1 MNVSYQFLCICLP
14 FIVTPY
20 ISRIFGAEG
29 IGVFSYNM
37 TVASYFGLF
46 VILGLNNYG
55 NREIAMNK
63 EEINRLSSLFVNIY
77 IMQVLAGILVLSVYG
92 WYCVSIAKTT
102 VSCVFGVYLLS
113 YLFDIN
119 WFFFG
124 MEEFK
129 ITVIRNTV
137 IKLCTTVLILTFI
150 REKDDLIIYVWIT
163 VVSYLLTQLSIWPFL
178 KGRIRLVKPS
188 WKEIKRHI
196 APNFILFIP
205 VLGVSLYNMM
215 DKVMIGL
222 ISSSVEVGYY
232 ESADKLKAIPI
243 MFVTALGTVALP
255 RISYLNSKSKES
267 EMERVF
273 SNSVTLINFVMT
285 SICFGIMAVCSEF
298 VPVFFGE
305 GFEKSIDVLYF
316 LLPSCFFVG
325 IGNVMKTQFLIPKKR
340 DGIYIQ
346 SIFIGAGLNLVI
358 NAVMIPR
365 LGAVGA
371 AIATLFTE
379 IVVCGYQV
387 IRISSDVQVM
397 KYVMKDGYMY
407 VIGMIMF
414 LAVKGIHLPIAL
426 ELLNVMTK
434 IFIGGVVYV
443 ALLAVIQQAKGRK
456 GIGK

>member
-163 VVSYLLTQLSIWPFL
+163 VVSYLLTQLSIWPF
-178 KGRIRLVKPS
+178 
-188 WKEIKRHI
+188 
-196 APNFILFIP
+196 
-205 VLGVSLYNMM
+205 
-215 DKVMIGL
+215 
-222 ISSSVEVGYY
+222 
-232 ESADKLKAIPI
+232 
-243 MFVTALGTVALP
+243 
-255 RISYLNSKSKES
+255 
-267 EMERVF
+267 
-273 SNSVTLINFVMT
+273 
-285 SICFGIMAVCSEF
+285 
-298 VPVFFGE
+298 
-305 GFEKSIDVLYF
+305 
-316 LLPSCFFVG
+316 
-325 IGNVMKTQFLIPKKR
+325 
-340 DGIYIQ
+340 
-346 SIFIGAGLNLVI
+346 
-358 NAVMIPR
+358 
-365 LGAVGA
+365 
-371 AIATLFTE
+371 
-379 IVVCGYQV
+379 
-387 IRISSDVQVM
+387 
-397 KYVMKDGYMY
+397 
-407 VIGMIMF
+407 
-414 LAVKGIHLPIAL
+414 
-426 ELLNVMTK
+426 
-434 IFIGGVVYV
+434 
-443 ALLAVIQQAKGRK
+443 
-456 GIGK
+456 